1 MADTSISAAPSSAAP
16 PVQPV
21 TVEERE
27 AQQRTE
33 YGTYV
38 ALAPILI
45 NGARAFN
52 RGDAVP
58 VSHVERGVVAGEQV
72 AKLST
77 KAGRQAAG
85 IEE

>member
-1 MADTSISAAPSSAAP
+1 MSEPTPPEAVAPL
-16 PVQPV
+16 VQPA
-21 TVEERE
+21 TVADRE
-27 AQQRTE
+27 AEQRRE

-38 ALAPILI
+38 ALAPIFI
-45 NGARAFN
+45 DGVRAFN
-52 RGDAVP
+52 RGHGVP
-58 VSHVERGVVAGEQV
+58 VSHVERGVVLPEQV